1 MATAKITDLTA
12 YANPLDSDVLPIV
25 DIATNQT
32 KKVTVQSLGRNI
44 RLGTAVA
51 STAGTAIDFTS
62 IPSWANRVTVMFN
75 SVSTNGTSH
84 YLVQI
89 GTSSGVETTG
99 YASGAAYAVGNFS
112 AVSVVS
118 TVSGFII
125 RVASSSQS
133 AAGAM
138 TIQRLS
144 DNSWIATSLF
154 HDSQASAISN
164 GAGSKTLS
172 SNLDRVRI
180 TTINGT
186 DAFDSGTINIAWER

>member
-75 SVSTNGTSH
+75 SVSTNGTSQ

-99 YASGAAYAVGNFS
+99 YASGSLSGSVANS
-112 AVSVVS
+112 A
-118 TVSGFII
+118 SGFLI
-125 RVASSSQS
+125 RVTSSSQS
-133 AAGAM
+133 ATGAM
-138 TIQRLS
+138 TIQRL
-144 DNSWIATSLF
+144 DGNSWIATSLF
-154 HDSQASAISN
+154 YNLQSIAIIS

-180 TTINGT
+180 TTTSGT
-186 DAFDSGTINIAWER
+186 DAFDTGTINIAWEP